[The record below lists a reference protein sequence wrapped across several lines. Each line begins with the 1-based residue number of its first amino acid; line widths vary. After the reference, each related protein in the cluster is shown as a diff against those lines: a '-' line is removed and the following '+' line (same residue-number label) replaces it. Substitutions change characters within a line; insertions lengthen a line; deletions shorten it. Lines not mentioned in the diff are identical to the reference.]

1 MEIAYN
7 VVAVP
12 TRGFQREWLYETM
25 IERKRPRAICDS
37 TIGLKGI
44 RSWCDLCLNIERRS
58 RGDQLVNRRK
68 GNKIS
73 WRSYDS
79 TSKEDLVAIDSSTE
93 EKGIRSRGDLMT
105 QHRKKISWRSSTLR
119 KGIRSRGDLMTQHR
133 KKISCDFP
141 HFGKE

>member
-58 RGDQLVNRRK
+58 RGDRLVNRRK

-73 WRSYDS
+73 WRSYDP
-79 TSKEDLVAIDSSTE
+79 TSKEDLMAIFHPSERNKISWRSYDSTSKENLVRFSTLWQ
-93 EKGIRSRGDLMT
+93 GIRSRGDLMT
-105 QHRKKISWRSSTLR
+105 QHRKKIS
-119 KGIRSRGDLMTQHR
+119 
-133 KKISCDFP
+133 
-141 HFGKE
+141 